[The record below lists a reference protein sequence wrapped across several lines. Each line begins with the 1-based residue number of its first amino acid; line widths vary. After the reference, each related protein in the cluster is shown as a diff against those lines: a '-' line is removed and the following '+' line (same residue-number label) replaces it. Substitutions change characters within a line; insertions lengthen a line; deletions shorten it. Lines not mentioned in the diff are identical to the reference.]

1 MECVEISSDRRRLR
15 LIWVTGVG
23 SLTTCFYLEV
33 YKYGRDGETLKA
45 AVSDSH
51 RSSGGLSALHL
62 LSTGKYVTISR
73 HSRAAFLGNPV
84 HTDC

>member
-23 SLTTCFYLEV
+23 SLTTCFYS
-33 YKYGRDGETLKA
+33 KYINTAEA
-45 AVSDSH
+45 AVSDSY

-62 LSTGKYVTISR
+62 LSTGKHVTISR
-73 HSRAAFLGNPV
+73 HSRAAFSGNPV